1 MPVTKLSRQGE
12 IRWSR
17 LAAEFLLIV
26 AGVTV
31 ALGADSL
38 WSLRQDHARE
48 SEYLEQLRADLAEN
62 RTRLDAAILDEE
74 TLGAAALAALE
85 ALTTGSPIT
94 ADSARAWLVER
105 RGFMYS
111 DPRLL
116 TGTFSG
122 LIESGD
128 LRLIRDS
135 DMRKSIIAYV
145 PQITADRA
153 EFDRWVG
160 ELIKGFRA
168 YRPVALSLPEYYT
181 AVGETGVHALS
192 AVPVHPL
199 MRPALDVAV
208 WTNQLRLIYL
218 RRMLAATEQT
228 SALLES

>member
-1 MPVTKLSRQGE
+1 METGWPRFF
-12 IRWSR
+12 R
-17 LAAEFLLIV
+17 EFLLIV
-26 AGVTV
+26 AGVTA

-38 WSLRQDHARE
+38 WSVRQERVRE

-62 RTRLDAAILDEE
+62 RVRLDAAILDEE
-74 TLGAAALAALE
+74 TLGAAALTALGALE
-85 ALTTGSPIT
+85 RGAPIT

-128 LRLIRDS
+128 LRLIQDVE
-135 DMRKSIIAYV
+135 MRKSITAYR
-145 PQITADRA
+145 PLTTADRV

-160 ELIKGFRA
+160 QLVEGYRA
-168 YRPVALSLPEYYT
+168 YRPVALSMPEYYT
-181 AVGETGVHALS
+181 VVGETGAQALS
-192 AVPVHPL
+192 TVPVHPL
-199 MRPALDVAV
+199 MRPTLDIAV

-218 RRMLAATEQT
+218 RRMLAATEET
-228 SALLES
+228 SAALES

>member
-1 MPVTKLSRQGE
+1 VTKLSRQGE
-12 IRWSR
+12 TGRSR
-17 LAAEFLLIV
+17 LIAEFLLIV

-38 WSLRQDHARE
+38 WSIRQDHARE

-62 RTRLDAAILDEE
+62 RARLDAAILDEE

-85 ALTTGSPIT
+85 ALARESPIT

-128 LRLIRDS
+128 LRLIRDP
-135 DMRKSIIAYV
+135 DVRKSIIAYL
-145 PQITADRA
+145 PMPLARR
-153 EFDRWVG
+153 ECR
-160 ELIKGFRA
+160 LCRP
-168 YRPVALSLPEYYT
+168 YRSIL
-181 AVGETGVHALS
+181 
-192 AVPVHPL
+192 
-199 MRPALDVAV
+199 
-208 WTNQLRLIYL
+208 
-218 RRMLAATEQT
+218 
-228 SALLES
+228 